1 MFQTLA
7 NMNIDQEKIE
17 IILSQLGYSLTDKG
31 SYWQT
36 NAIYRDGDNRTALQ
50 IWKDTGIWKDFVANT
65 GYMPFKKL
73 LALSAKDNDAE
84 VDQLIKD
91 LDNNEISDFERKPIQ
106 KMQIEQF
113 FDHDEVETLLP
124 HYKFYNN
131 KGISDCTLKLYN
143 AGFSMSGKMN
153 GRFVFPVYDEN
164 TKVIGITGRHLLW
177 KSTSSISKW
186 KHIGK
191 KASWIYPINLKV
203 NGESKFQNAV
213 ESTKE
218 IVLIEGVGDSL
229 ALSEQ
234 NIYNHLVIFGLE
246 ISSKQIAYLMSQ
258 NLNKITIS
266 TNNDS
271 EKISNRG
278 LEAAIKI
285 YLKLTNFFDASKLEI
300 RLPIA
305 KDFGEMLENGT
316 PIDKWINKKVNRI
329 SQIEYIIKYLYNN
342 KDKNSFSKIEILK
355 NYKEQLDAERNSI
368 CQQNQ
373 DT

>member
-1 MFQTLA
+1 MQ
-7 NMNIDQEKIE
+7 
-17 IILSQLGYSLTDKG
+17 
-31 SYWQT
+31 
-36 NAIYRDGDNRTALQ
+36 
-50 IWKDTGIWKDFVANT
+50 
-65 GYMPFKKL
+65 
-73 LALSAKDNDAE
+73 
-84 VDQLIKD
+84 VD
-91 LDNNEISDFERKPIQ
+91 
-106 KMQIEQF
+106 QF

-131 KGISDCTLKLYN
+131 KAISDCTLKLYN

-164 TKVIGITGRHLLW
+164 AKVIGITGRHLLW

-213 ESTKE
+213 ETKKE

-285 YLKLTNFFDASKLEI
+285 YLKLTNFFDVSKLEI
-300 RLPIA
+300 RLPLS
-305 KDFGEMLENGT
+305 KDFGEMLENGIS
-316 PIDKWINKKVNRI
+316 IDKWINKRVNRI

-342 KDKNSFSKIEILK
+342 KDKNSSSKIEILK

-368 CQQNQ
+368 CQ
-373 DT
+373 

>member
-1 MFQTLA
+1 
-7 NMNIDQEKIE
+7 
-17 IILSQLGYSLTDKG
+17 
-31 SYWQT
+31 
-36 NAIYRDGDNRTALQ
+36 
-50 IWKDTGIWKDFVANT
+50 
-65 GYMPFKKL
+65 
-73 LALSAKDNDAE
+73 
-84 VDQLIKD
+84 
-91 LDNNEISDFERKPIQ
+91 
-106 KMQIEQF
+106 
-113 FDHDEVETLLP
+113 
-124 HYKFYNN
+124 
-131 KGISDCTLKLYN
+131 
-143 AGFSMSGKMN
+143 
-153 GRFVFPVYDEN
+153 
-164 TKVIGITGRHLLW
+164 
-177 KSTSSISKW
+177 
-186 KHIGK
+186 
-191 KASWIYPINLKV
+191 
-203 NGESKFQNAV
+203 
-213 ESTKE
+213 
-218 IVLIEGVGDSL
+218 
-229 ALSEQ
+229 
-234 NIYNHLVIFGLE
+234 
-246 ISSKQIAYLMSQ
+246 MSQ

-305 KDFGEMLENGT
+305 KDFGEMLENGI